1 MVCLTF
7 SAVALPPL
15 ATPPFAAVV
24 GAAAGRLATIF
35 FSPGLFKFFLTSC
48 KNPGVGMPTS
58 KSRLSNVAVSVLLRT
73 GDADVNGV
81 VVVDG
86 VVEVL
91 GDDSGNF
98 GVVFAFGV
106 DIVDGATTDEGD
118 ASGVV
123 AATAVGRG
131 GVIVLLLP
139 LLPLAIFFL
148 A

>member
-1 MVCLTF
+1 
-7 SAVALPPL
+7 
-15 ATPPFAAVV
+15 
-24 GAAAGRLATIF
+24 
-35 FSPGLFKFFLTSC
+35 
-48 KNPGVGMPTS
+48 MPTS

-86 VVEVL
+86 VAEVL

-98 GVVFAFGV
+98 GVPFAFGV

-118 ASGVV
+118 ASVGVV

-131 GVIVLLLP
+131 GVMVLLLP
-139 LLPLAIFFL
+139 PSPLAIFFL

>member
-1 MVCLTF
+1 
-7 SAVALPPL
+7 
-15 ATPPFAAVV
+15 
-24 GAAAGRLATIF
+24 
-35 FSPGLFKFFLTSC
+35 
-48 KNPGVGMPTS
+48 MPTS

-86 VVEVL
+86 FVEVL

-98 GVVFAFGV
+98 GVLFAFGV

-139 LLPLAIFFL
+139 LSPLAIFFL
-148 A
+148 AWRIAASSPEDDEDVVDSTVTSAFFVVPPLRRAWNTAANSPPPDMMS